1 LALIIHR
8 LPAVAAAALGLSFTL
23 AACTPETPVSV
34 DRTASPQA
42 RTAAEPVHTN
52 LVVKGVADAVTI
64 TSLAANNGTCILT
77 PAAVS
82 LPYTLK
88 AGDVLEA
95 DANCDDPVLKVETNL
110 GAWTFTFP
118 HIAQYFT

>member
-1 LALIIHR
+1 MNIFRLSIAAAVVLAL
-8 LPAVAAAALGLSFTL
+8 G
-23 AACTPETPVSV
+23 ACTPETPVSV
-34 DRTASPQA
+34 DRTASPMA
-42 RTAAEPVHTN
+42 GDSVGPAHTN

-64 TSLAANNGTCILT
+64 TSLAANHGTCILT
-77 PAAVS
+77 PATVS

-95 DANCDDPVLKVETNL
+95 RASCDDPVLDVETNL